1 MSDRIV
7 VAGAA
12 PLLEALAAALPTWS
26 RNTLRQR
33 LRLGCVAVDGVTA
46 LRPDQPVA
54 AGAVVTIAPE
64 AAARRAAAA
73 ADGLPVLFVDDELCA
88 IDKPPG
94 LLSVGS
100 DDERERTAH
109 ALLRAQ
115 LGGGDLWPA
124 HRLDRETSGVLLFAR
139 TRAAKDAVQA
149 AWPRAEKVYEAVVA
163 GALRPPAGVV
173 DQPLWEDRNLF
184 VRVGAHPEAR
194 PAVTR
199 YRTLARGG
207 GLSHVEVRLDTG
219 RKHQIR
225 AHLAWLGCPVV
236 GDARY
241 GERGPRLL
249 LHAAE
254 LAFDHP
260 ADGRRVLVR
269 APAPAAF
276 ARALRPGG

>member
-1 MSDRIV
+1 MSDRVV
-7 VAGAA
+7 VAAPG
-12 PLLEALAAALPTWS
+12 PLLPALVAALPAWS
-26 RNTLRQR
+26 RNTLRER
-33 LRLGCVAVDGVTA
+33 LRLGCIEVDGEVA
-46 LRPDQPVA
+46 RRHDQPVA
-54 AGAVVTIAPE
+54 AGAVVTIRP
-64 AAARRAAAA
+64 AAAGRRPDAPA
-73 ADGLPVLFVDDELCA
+73 GLPILFVDDDLCA
-88 IDKPPG
+88 IDKPAG

-100 DDERERTAH
+100 DDERERTAL

-115 LGGGDLWPA
+115 LGGGELWPA

-149 AWPRAEKVYEAVVA
+149 GWPAAAKVYAAVVA
-163 GALRPPAGVV
+163 GAPRPPEGVV

-184 VRVGAHPEAR
+184 VRVGAHADAK

-207 GLSHVEVRLDTG
+207 GCALLEVQLDTG

-225 AHLAWLGCPVV
+225 AHLAWLGCPIV

-241 GERGPRLL
+241 GVRGPRLM
-249 LHAAE
+249 LHAEE

-260 ADGRRVLVR
+260 ADGRRVVLR
-269 APAPAAF
+269 APVPAAF
-276 ARALRPGG
+276 ALAVRPGR